1 MTDPERTRKRLLRDQ
16 SGECRDPPGTF
27 AGREMPSIHDRYARG
42 IVAPIFKAPQ
52 PIEQNGRCFRA
63 TNIAN
68 DSAHVRTLL
77 AAVLS
82 RKIGWRKP
90 KRVYVSDAKK
100 LLESADAG
108 LLIIVEMQTR
118 PQGDSLLKNPSAA
131 IPALPPGTTQQTLA
145 IIMGGGAGTRLFP
158 LTKDRAKPAVPLGG
172 KYRIVDI
179 PISNCLNSGL
189 RSIYVLTQF
198 NSMSLHRHI
207 QASYKFDNFSRSFVD
222 ILAAQQ
228 TPAGSQWYQGTA
240 DAVRQNLR
248 YFLERPF
255 DYYLILS
262 GDQLY
267 RMDFRALLHQHIRSG
282 ADITLATK
290 PVHRHQ
296 VSEFGVMRSG
306 VDRRITRFVEKPTE
320 DAVLHEMRIS
330 RELLGSI
337 GSNEGEELYQASM
350 GIYVFNRKVLI
361 ECLENDLVDF
371 GKDVIPHSIKD
382 RHVSAFIYQGYWEDI
397 GTIRAFYEANLD
409 LTDLVPEYSFF
420 DTEAPIY
427 THPRFLPGSKING
440 ATLRQAI
447 ISDGCIISDAQLER
461 CVVGVRSIIQSG
473 ATIRNSIVMGADYFE
488 QDRDGNS
495 RQPPIGIGR
504 NCVIDRTIIDKNARI
519 ADGVVITPEGKPA
532 NYDADNYFIRDGLV
546 VIPKNAVI
554 PAGFWI

>member
-1 MTDPERTRKRLLRDQ
+1 
-16 SGECRDPPGTF
+16 
-27 AGREMPSIHDRYARG
+27 
-42 IVAPIFKAPQ
+42 
-52 PIEQNGRCFRA
+52 
-63 TNIAN
+63 
-68 DSAHVRTLL
+68 
-77 AAVLS
+77 
-82 RKIGWRKP
+82 
-90 KRVYVSDAKK
+90 
-100 LLESADAG
+100 
-108 LLIIVEMQTR
+108 MQTQAQR
-118 PQGDSLLKNPSAA
+118 DLLQKSSAA
-131 IPALPPGTTQQTLA
+131 TAVGAALPPGTLQQTLA

-228 TPAGSQWYQGTA
+228 TLAGSQWYQGTA
-240 DAVRQNLR
+240 DAVRQNMR

-255 DYYLILS
+255 DFYLILS

-290 PVHRHQ
+290 PVHRNE
-296 VSEFGVMRSG
+296 VSEFGIMHSG
-306 VDRRITRFVEKPTE
+306 VDRRITRFVEKPADET
-320 DAVLHEMRIS
+320 VLGEMRMS
-330 RELLGSI
+330 RELLNAI
-337 GSNEGEELYQASM
+337 NFDKEQQFYQASM
-350 GIYVFNRKVLI
+350 GIYVFNRQVLI
-361 ECLENDLVDF
+361 ECLENNLVDF
-371 GKDVIPHSIKD
+371 GKDVIPNAIKD

-409 LTDLVPEYSFF
+409 LTDIVPEYSFF
-420 DTEAPIY
+420 EPDAPIY

-440 ATLRQAI
+440 ATLRQSI
-447 ISDGCIISDAQLER
+447 ISDGCIISDAHLER
-461 CVVGVRSIIQSG
+461 CVVGIRSVIQSG
-473 ATIRNSIVMGADYFE
+473 ATIRNTIVMGADYFE
-488 QDRDGNS
+488 LDSATKSGR
-495 RQPPIGIGR
+495 PPIGIGR
-504 NCVIDRTIIDKNARI
+504 HCVIERTIIDKNARI
-519 ADGVVITPEGKPA
+519 GDGVVISPEGKPA
-532 NYDADNYFIRDGLV
+532 HVDAENYFIRDGIV

>member
-1 MTDPERTRKRLLRDQ
+1 M
-16 SGECRDPPGTF
+16 
-27 AGREMPSIHDRYARG
+27 
-42 IVAPIFKAPQ
+42 
-52 PIEQNGRCFRA
+52 QN
-63 TNIAN
+63 
-68 DSAHVRTLL
+68 
-77 AAVLS
+77 
-82 RKIGWRKP
+82 
-90 KRVYVSDAKK
+90 
-100 LLESADAG
+100 
-108 LLIIVEMQTR
+108 R
-118 PQGDSLLKNPSAA
+118 PQRDSPLKNPSVAV
-131 IPALPPGTTQQTLA
+131 PALPPGTIQQTLA

-240 DAVRQNLR
+240 DAVRQNMR

-296 VSEFGVMRSG
+296 ISEFGIMGSG
-306 VDRRITRFVEKPTE
+306 VDRRITRFVEKPTKE
-320 DAVLHEMRIS
+320 AVLHEMRIS
-330 RELLGSI
+330 RELLGAI

-361 ECLENDLVDF
+361 ECLENELVDF

-382 RHVSAFIYQGYWEDI
+382 RNVSAFIYQGYWEDI

-427 THPRFLPGSKING
+427 THPRFLPASKING

-447 ISDGCIISDAQLER
+447 ISDGCIISDAHLER
-461 CVVGVRSIIQSG
+461 CVVGIRSIIQSG

-488 QDRDGNS
+488 QARDEKSG
-495 RQPPIGIGR
+495 QPPIGIGR